1 MATQELKDR
10 FGHKIGEIRDEGN
23 RQVIYDR
30 FGHKKG
36 SFDGT
41 YTYDS
46 FGHRVGS
53 GNLLATLL
61 L

>member
-1 MATQELKDR
+1 MAKPELKDR
-10 FGHKIGEIRDEGN
+10 FAHKIGEIRDEGN
-23 RQVIYDR
+23 RQVIYDP

-36 SFDGT
+36 LFDGT
-41 YTYDS
+41 YTYDT
-46 FGHRVGS
+46 FGHRVGN